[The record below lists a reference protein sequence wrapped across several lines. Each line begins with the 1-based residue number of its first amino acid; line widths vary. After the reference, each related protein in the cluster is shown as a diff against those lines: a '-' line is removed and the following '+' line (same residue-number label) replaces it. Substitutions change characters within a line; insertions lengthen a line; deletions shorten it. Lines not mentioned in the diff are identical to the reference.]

1 MAQRTVV
8 RAAALVGAV
17 SIALAG
23 CGGGHTTA
31 QNPASGGPAAAKK
44 CEPAQAKA
52 SGQPSTAPLKIGT
65 LLPETGSL
73 SFLGPPEF
81 AAVDVAI
88 KEINAAGGVL
98 GNPVA
103 NIRGDSGD
111 DKTDT
116 ANQTVDRELGQGAQV
131 IIGAAASGVT

>member
-1 MAQRTVV
+1 MAQRTVL

-17 SIALAG
+17 SIALVG
-23 CGGGHTTA
+23 CGGGNTTA
-31 QNPASGGPAAAKK
+31 QGPASGSPAAKK

-88 KEINAAGGVL
+88 KEINASGGVL

-116 ANQTVDRELGQGAQV
+116 ATL
-131 IIGAAASGVT
+131 